1 MKSIFLKHFPTA
13 VLAVIAGIAL
23 SGCETLIQLQDRDV
37 KDSNILSATHEA
49 ARQLIKQSK
58 QRLEDGQ
65 LIAASFA
72 NIDDLEKSSTFGRM
86 IAQQI
91 ASEFSKQGYEVVE
104 LLLRGDIYISK
115 GEGEFLLS
123 RNLKNLFAEHD
134 AQAVIVGTYAVGSKK
149 VYVTSKLV
157 HADDSIVLAS
167 HNFDLSLGPDL
178 RTLVNRNN

>member
-1 MKSIFLKHFPTA
+1 MSKKGR
-13 VLAVIAGIAL
+13 VLVAM
-23 SGCETLIQLQDRDV
+23 SGGV
-37 KDSNILSATHEA
+37 DSSVVAMLLH
-49 ARQLIKQSK
+49 
-58 QRLEDGQ
+58 
-65 LIAASFA
+65 
-72 NIDDLEKSSTFGRM
+72 
-86 IAQQI
+86 
-91 ASEFSKQGYEVVE
+91 KQGYEVVE

-157 HADDSIVLAS
+157 HADDSIVLGS